1 MLYFFVHKHLSNFYF
16 MTSIFPLFYSS
27 VLFFSLTSLA
37 FYLVG
42 QFKMSLKVESRLSN
56 LEKKLQQNKTS
67 SDYSYKLGQLYLGKK
82 LYDKAINLFR
92 NSLNY
97 WDLNDKIGL
106 GSLYNTLGFTYF
118 KLKQYNHAVYYY
130 TQAIQLL
137 PDYTLALTN
146 LGLVYESQQKY
157 KDASMTYISVLEY
170 EPKNKIASFRLPAVQ
185 AKEELMR

>member
-1 MLYFFVHKHLSNFYF
+1 MA
-16 MTSIFPLFYSS
+16 SIFPLFYSS
-27 VLFFSLTSLA
+27 VLFFALASIA
-37 FYLVG
+37 FYLVE

-56 LEKKLQQNKTS
+56 LEKNLQQNKTS
-67 SDYSYKLGQLYLGKK
+67 SDSSYKLGQLYLGKK
-82 LYDKAINLFR
+82 LYDKAIGLFR
-92 NSLNY
+92 NSLND

-118 KLKQYNHAVYYY
+118 KLKQYDPAVYYY

-157 KDASMTYISVLEY
+157 TEASTAYKSALVY
-170 EPKNKIASFRLPAVQ
+170 DPKNKIASLRLPVVEL
-185 AKEELMR
+185 KESLTT

>member
-1 MLYFFVHKHLSNFYF
+1 MV
-16 MTSIFPLFYSS
+16 SIFPLLYSS
-27 VLFFSLTSLA
+27 ILFFSLTSIA

-42 QFKMSLKVESRLSN
+42 QFKMSLKVESRLSS

-82 LYDKAINLFR
+82 LYDKAISLFR

-118 KLKQYNHAVYYY
+118 KLKQYDHAVYYY
-130 TQAIQLL
+130 TQAIKLL

-157 KDASMTYISVLEY
+157 KDASTIYKSVLIY
-170 EPKNKIASFRLPAVQ
+170 EPVNKIASIRLPIVQ
-185 AKEELMR
+185 VKENLIA